1 MTEQQYIHPAFPQPP
16 DPSVAIWRYMDASKF
31 TWLVANGRLFMP
43 RADRLG
49 DPFEGTTPSG
59 ELEWWKREAANADT
73 DESRGIIEYNRS
85 FLSRMATM
93 LRDLYYVSCWHMSPH
108 ENHAMWRCYTTSPE
122 SVAIR
127 TTYGALRSALPP
139 YVEMGLVRY
148 IDYATDRLPT
158 MNMFEYIMHKDIRY
172 AFQNEVRAVATPP
185 AVKELGLDDFEQN
198 HFESETTKG
207 LYVYAP
213 PVELRKLIHSVVL
226 HPDVPDAYMESVRE
240 LCRANGLPA
249 LDRSTV

>member
-1 MTEQQYIHPAFPQPP
+1 MLTSRPDIFRELSSFMQRSPISRGSPPDCPVMTEQQYIHPAFPQPP

-93 LRDLYYVSCWHMSPH
+93 L
-108 ENHAMWRCYTTSPE
+108 
-122 SVAIR
+122 
-127 TTYGALRSALPP
+127 
-139 YVEMGLVRY
+139 
-148 IDYATDRLPT
+148 
-158 MNMFEYIMHKDIRY
+158 
-172 AFQNEVRAVATPP
+172 
-185 AVKELGLDDFEQN
+185 
-198 HFESETTKG
+198 
-207 LYVYAP
+207 
-213 PVELRKLIHSVVL
+213 
-226 HPDVPDAYMESVRE
+226 
-240 LCRANGLPA
+240 
-249 LDRSTV
+249 